1 MSLANK
7 KSPQVLAHLSDSIK
21 ILSDTSISQDELV
34 AMLCDGDLSKTN
46 YAVSTLRRFIRVHD
60 LVEE

>member
-1 MSLANK
+1 MLEQQ

-21 ILSDTSISQDELV
+21 ILSDTSISEDELV
-34 AMLCDGDLSKTN
+34 AMLCDADLSRTN
-46 YAVSTLRRFIRVHD
+46 YAIGILRRHIQVHD

>member
-1 MSLANK
+1 MLEQQ

-21 ILSDTSISQDELV
+21 ILSDTSISQSELIRT
-34 AMLCDGDLSKTN
+34 LCDGDLSTTN
-46 YAVSTLRRFIRVHD
+46 YAVSALRQAIRVHD